1 MKSVL
6 RYKFQ
11 QLRAIE
17 KVPAKETCRLSLTVQ
32 IKFNQEDN
40 AQNTLVIKRHED

>member
-17 KVPAKETCRLSLTVQ
+17 KSPNQGNVQ